1 VASSSSSVTW
11 SGYTT
16 LLVKQDDGV
25 LDVALNRPD
34 KLNSFTKTMIAELE
48 VLWTSVRL
56 DDSVRVIVL
65 TGSGRAFSSGVDRT
79 ESVVATPNVW
89 NREDPGRRIGPKSNR
104 CWKPVICAV
113 NGLAAGGAFYF
124 INEAEIVICSHEA
137 TFFDPHVTYGMVAA
151 CEPIGAL
158 ARMPYAEIMRM
169 VLLGSHERIG
179 AARALQLGLVSDV
192 TAADDL
198 LAEARRLASIVASA
212 PAPAVQGSV
221 RAVWNAVHSVWAAGL
236 EHAIQYPT
244 VGNDPAGRDSGL
256 EQLNSAPRPAVRIR

>member
-1 VASSSSSVTW
+1 MAPPSNSW
-11 SGYTT
+11 SDFAT
-16 LLVKQDDGV
+16 LLVEQDGGV
-25 LDVALNRPD
+25 LEVTLHRPD
-34 KLNSFTKTMIAELE
+34 KLNSFTKPMIAELE
-48 VLWTSVRL
+48 ALWAAARM
-56 DDSVRVIVL
+56 DDSVRAIML

-124 INEAEIVICSHEA
+124 INEADIVICSPDA

-158 ARMPYAEIMRM
+158 SRMPYAEIMRM

-179 AARALQLGLVSDV
+179 ATRAHQLGLVSDV
-192 TAADDL
+192 VAAEDL
-198 LAEARRLASIVASA
+198 LAEGRRLAAIVASA
-212 PAPAVQGSV
+212 PPAAVQGSV
-221 RAVWNAVHSVWAAGL
+221 RAVWNAVHSVWAASL

-244 VGNDPAGRDSGL
+244 VGNDPAGRESGL
-256 EQLNSAPRPAVRIR
+256 EQLKSTPRPEVRTR